1 MSMSKFRN
9 FRFTRIAQNKL
20 LVGSALAFAAV
31 SAGAQQLIAPSFTQQ
46 NLLSSVSGNSS
57 AAAAATLPDAPSTV
71 IAPAESSSSSATAF
85 AVPALG
91 GSFQAPGGQIAPRH
105 DLNIGPGASGA
116 HLTSHDKLVMSV
128 EESVSWEGFAGY
140 ALSAAYAQATNGQP
154 NYGEGGRAFGQ
165 RLGAAAARG
174 ASENIFAD
182 GILASA
188 FHEDPRYYIEGDS
201 HSFLHRVFYSA
212 TRPLITQ
219 SDSGHKR
226 VNASMLL
233 GYLGASALT
242 STYYPQIN
250 RNGTDIARTYGSSLG
265 GAAIGFVFQEFIG
278 DVMGA
283 FGHKQ

>member
-1 MSMSKFRN
+1 MSNPFDLQSIRFAHAKFLAG
-9 FRFTRIAQNKL
+9 I
-20 LVGSALAFAAV
+20 ALASAAM
-31 SAGAQQLIAPSFTQQ
+31 SLGAQKLATPTLAPS
-46 NLLSSVSGNSS
+46 NLLSSVSESSS
-57 AAAAATLPDAPSTV
+57 AAAMSTLPDAPSAV
-71 IAPAESSSSSATAF
+71 IAPAENSSSFDSF
-85 AVPALG
+85 AVPA
-91 GSFQAPGGQIAPRH
+91 SFGAQAPGGQIAPRH
-105 DLNIGPGASGA
+105 ELNIQAGSSGA

-140 ALSAAYAQATNGQP
+140 ALSAGYAQATNGQP
-154 NYGEGGRAFGQ
+154 NYGEGGKAFAQ

-188 FHEDPRYYIEGDS
+188 FREDPRYYVEGDG
-201 HSFLHRVFYSA
+201 HNFFHRVIYSA

-219 SDSGHKR
+219 SDSGHR
-226 VNASMLL
+226 RINASMLL

-278 DVMGA
+278 DVLGA